1 MNQPFDA
8 VEFSVEALNANKA
21 AIKNY
26 ADFSTKAEFNL
37 DDIEHY
43 SERFD
48 APDFGAGSWSNESD
62 KSIGDFSIS
71 NSGQCI
77 GSACWNKD
85 LGGNYPDGPFN
96 SVNGTD
102 KSQIGLIYTNNAD
115 PVEFIADEDSNS
127 RLVKQ
132 PDIRFG
138 RVDLDDVGGN
148 QGSTL
153 HVPLRVE
160 YWNGSRFVANPHD
173 SQTDVKGVTAAE
185 AHIWPTG
192 TDAAPKAVTLGAG
205 GKVSEGYSRTV
216 TAKEAESYRQQ
227 TRVWLDLDASANGL
241 PWLKYNWNKDNAG
254 EENPSSVV
262 TFGIHRGND
271 RVIYRGEPGLTG
283 Q

>member
-1 MNQPFDA
+1 
-8 VEFSVEALNANKA
+8 
-21 AIKNY
+21 
-26 ADFSTKAEFNL
+26 
-37 DDIEHY
+37 
-43 SERFD
+43 
-48 APDFGAGSWSNESD
+48 
-62 KSIGDFSIS
+62 IGEFSIS

-96 SVNGTD
+96 SVIGTA
-102 KSQIGLIYTNNAD
+102 KSEIGLIYTNNAD
-115 PVEFIADEDSNS
+115 PVEYISNEGSNS

-138 RVDLDDVGGN
+138 RIDLDDVGGN
-148 QGSTL
+148 QGLTL

-160 YWNGSRFVANPHD
+160 YWNGSRFIANPND
-173 SQTDVKGVTAAE
+173 NQTDVKGVTAAE
-185 AHIWPTG
+185 RHIWPTG
-192 TDAAPKAVTLGAG
+192 ADADPKAVTLGAG
-205 GKVSEGYSRTV
+205 GEVSSGSSRSV
-216 TAKEAESYRQQ
+216 TATQAEPYRQQ
-227 TRVWLDLDASANGL
+227 TRVWLDLDDSTNGL
-241 PWLKYNWNKDNAG
+241 PWLKYNWDNKNAG